1 MICRSLKRPAITIA
15 DFLTVLRIDQ
25 LIYPPRFLA
34 QYQRWWSLERPMSVV
49 DIEFAVLL
57 LRICSYASQFLPS
70 PTHTID
76 RIRGMLLADIH
87 NACDDIA
94 TNLSV
99 TCARLDAR
107 GSLLRVQ
114 HLAYDA
120 LISSCEGRI
129 SASWETLSCTI
140 RVAQR
145 VGIHSGTVTWM
156 HGIDEIEREMRRR
169 TFCNLYIWD
178 RYEDWHRESRNCAD
192 KRLTHKAFC
201 QGDWIV
207 SRSCLVAWMPRT
219 CPKCI

>member
-1 MICRSLKRPAITIA
+1 MIYRSLTRIVIIIA
-15 DFLTVLRIDQ
+15 DFSTVLRIDQ

-34 QYQRWWSLERPMSVV
+34 QYQGWWSLERSLSVI

-57 LRICSYASQFLPS
+57 LRICSYASRFLPS
-70 PTHTID
+70 PTYTID
-76 RIRGMLLADIH
+76 RIRGMILADIH

-94 TNLSV
+94 TNLTV

-145 VGIHSGTVTWM
+145 VGIHSDAVTWT

-192 KRLTHKAFC
+192 KQLPHKAFC

-207 SRSCLVAWMPRT
+207 SLSCLVAWMPRT